1 MSYGYTWP
9 TPLHSNWGFQKDPL
23 RDAGE
28 TITPH
33 DLQKILYENLGFE
46 RSLDE
51 VPMFLC
57 ESFCAWPEQG
67 GIPKDILILR
77 FNVREEAYNKGSKQP
92 RDLKD
97 ILINLCLKIY
107 SKLPHLLPLKEENE
121 YIMLAFHD
129 HLFIKGGPFQQNR
142 PPCR

>member
-9 TPLHSNWGFQKDPL
+9 TPLHSNWGFQKDPF

-28 TITPH
+28 TITPQ
-33 DLQKILYENLGFE
+33 DLQKILSENLGFE
-46 RSLDE
+46 RSHDE
-51 VPMFLC
+51 VPISLC
-57 ESFCAWPEQG
+57 ERFCAWG
-67 GIPKDILILR
+67 GEKGVPKDVLILR
-77 FNVREEAYNKGSKQP
+77 FNGREEAYNKGRKQP

-129 HLFIKGGPFQQNR
+129 HLFIKGPPFTTK
-142 PPCR
+142 